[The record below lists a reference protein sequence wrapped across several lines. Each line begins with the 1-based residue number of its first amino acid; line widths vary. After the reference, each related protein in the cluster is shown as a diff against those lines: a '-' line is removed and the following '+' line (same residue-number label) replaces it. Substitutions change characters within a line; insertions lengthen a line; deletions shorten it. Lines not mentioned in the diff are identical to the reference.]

1 MSACQDLQ
9 VNVNE
14 VSAGVPDEAISP
26 SSFPRMGIKCAKC
39 QYGGSNV
46 KKKGLVLLPQVLF
59 SPLLSP
65 PVL

>member
-14 VSAGVPDEAISP
+14 VSAVVPDEATGL

-39 QYGGSNV
+39 QSGGSNV
-46 KKKGLVLLPQVLF
+46 KKKVLVLLPKVLF